1 MSQSAMRRAPAPQKI
16 EASDNQDILDA
27 CLSLWKDWMQLYDKD
42 LGAKTMRGLA
52 GEGDGFGGDIH
63 DEQRKNDIK
72 IAEATHAMISSLPQI
87 HQWAIKRAC
96 SIARVW
102 NFPNADYKVVYLES
116 RELLEQKLKNNICT
130 SVLFC

>member
-1 MSQSAMRRAPAPQKI
+1 MNQPTMRRAPAPQKI
-16 EASDNQDILDA
+16 ELSDNQEVLDT
-27 CLSLWKDWMQLYDKD
+27 CLSLWRDWMQLYDKD

-72 IAEATHAMISSLPQI
+72 IAEATNAMIISLDLPQ
-87 HQWAIKRAC
+87 QWAIKRAF
-96 SIARVW
+96 SIAKVW
-102 NFPNADYKVVYLES
+102 RFNQLDFSVVYFDARKE
-116 RELLEQKLKNNICT
+116 LEQKLKNNICT